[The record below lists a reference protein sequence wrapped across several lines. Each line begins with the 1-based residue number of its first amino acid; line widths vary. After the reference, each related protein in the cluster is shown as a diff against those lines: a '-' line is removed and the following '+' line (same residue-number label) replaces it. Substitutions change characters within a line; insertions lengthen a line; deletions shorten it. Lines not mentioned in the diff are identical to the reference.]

1 MVKEVIILIKFSER
15 GPNPPIYLDP
25 DKIFDFYK
33 NYDLSTNKTMKQS

>member
-1 MVKEVIILIKFSER
+1 MNLIKDMPFSER

-33 NYDLSTNKTMKQS
+33 NYDKQMPIQKT